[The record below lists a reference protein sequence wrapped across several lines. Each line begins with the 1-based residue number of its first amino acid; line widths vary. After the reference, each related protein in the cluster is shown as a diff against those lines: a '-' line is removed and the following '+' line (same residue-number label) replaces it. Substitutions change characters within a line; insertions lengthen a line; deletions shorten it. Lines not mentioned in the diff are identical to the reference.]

1 MGIKGLWK
9 VSSNHVKQ
17 KGSRRTDLTQ
27 IISPACEIW
36 PLREFTVMEGFRR
49 GLEQGS
55 EPALMKIGVGWQVR
69 HGADTIFNILDLRAI
84 AHTSCQYVDV
94 RGMCCLPAQPRRC
107 RTKSRASHAL
117 LPAHWAT

>member
-27 IISPACEIW
+27 IISPACEIR
-36 PLREFTVMEGFRR
+36 PLHEFTVMEGFRR

-55 EPALMKIGVGWQVR
+55 EPALVTDP
-69 HGADTIFNILDLRAI
+69 H
-84 AHTSCQYVDV
+84 
-94 RGMCCLPAQPRRC
+94 
-107 RTKSRASHAL
+107 
-117 LPAHWAT
+117 